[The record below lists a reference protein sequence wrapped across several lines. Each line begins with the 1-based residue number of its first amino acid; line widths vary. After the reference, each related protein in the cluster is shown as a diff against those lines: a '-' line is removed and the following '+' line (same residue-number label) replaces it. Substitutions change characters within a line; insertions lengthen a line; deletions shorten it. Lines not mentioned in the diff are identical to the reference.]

1 MIILDCETHSSTMKS
16 LAAIYGV
23 NTREIEDFF
32 KSFDLDQ
39 HYEVSDPDCMGD
51 QELRNVFEDKLNLH
65 PKKLD
70 EVCWFH
76 LTSALPEESFNEGIL
91 PLSKSLE
98 KVWHIVFDLVNL
110 FITTQLSGFFHF
122 S

>member
-16 LAAIYGV
+16 LAAIYDV
-23 NTREIEDFF
+23 NTHEIEELF

-51 QELRNVFEDKLNLH
+51 QELRKVFEDKLNLQ

-76 LTSALPEESFNEGIL
+76 LTRALPEESFNEGML
-91 PLSKSLE
+91 PLSNSLR
-98 KVWHIVFDLVNL
+98 LV
-110 FITTQLSGFFHF
+110 
-122 S
+122 